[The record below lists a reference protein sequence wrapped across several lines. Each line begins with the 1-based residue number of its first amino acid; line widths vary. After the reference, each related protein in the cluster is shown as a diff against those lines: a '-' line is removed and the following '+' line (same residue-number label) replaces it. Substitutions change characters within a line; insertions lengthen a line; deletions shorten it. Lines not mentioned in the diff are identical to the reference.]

1 MNTPLPEVLQR
12 INDQLRMRFLREQIR
27 LVEVE
32 IEKND
37 RKKNYDLGMKRQ
49 AMARE
54 YDKLVKKY
62 FKVV

>member
-1 MNTPLPEVLQR
+1 VNTPLPEVLQR